1 MNRID
6 QFKQTLVSLESLE
19 SQSAKRFLAE
29 MEFAEGLAQLEGK
42 TKAWGK
48 LIDQAWEIVEN
59 GWHGDVV
66 CRHEPAAQPDQHGDK
81 QRRHATR
88 TFADLDQAVAQ
99 AEQVLAPIGK
109 AAKGYTIH
117 CVGHAHIDMNWMWTW
132 AETVHTTNDT
142 FRTMLK
148 LMEEFPDFT
157 FAQSQASVYELIG
170 RYNPAMLAEIARRV
184 KEGRW
189 EVVASHWVEG
199 DKNTV
204 SGESLARH
212 LLYTRQF
219 MKEAFDLSPEDILVD
234 WSPDTFGH
242 AHSIPSIDARG
253 GVRRY
258 YCCRGGTYWVKPP
271 VFWFQG
277 PDGSR
282 VLVNFE
288 TTWYSDTISPHNG
301 RALLNFAKKTGLK
314 DWMCVYGVG
323 DHGGGPT
330 RRDIARMH
338 EMNDWPIYPTYRFSR
353 TDTFFEILE
362 QHGDRWPVLDRE
374 LNFECDGCYTSQSE
388 IKKCNRLGEI
398 YCVEA
403 EWAGVLGWRAG
414 GLEYPAQTLR
424 ENWQEVLFT
433 HFHDI
438 LPGSG
443 VPATRQYSQG
453 MFQKVAAA
461 TSMIKSHAFR
471 AVAAKVKTDFVP
483 PPPAPATAEL
493 TSMADAAGVGC
504 PTAGGGVS
512 AASTTADLPRPF
524 VVFNQLGQARREVVV
539 ATVWDPQGAPG
550 TTRYYAVRTADGRE
564 IPAQKTG
571 QGVAWSQKF
580 IELAFPAEIGSLGY
594 NTFVIVDA
602 GEEYVRPPTSYNYNY
617 ELLYE
622 PPYAE
627 GVKTA
632 PVNPNWV
639 QMAPR
644 FEQFTMENE
653 HLRVEFDLA
662 TGGVKT
668 LLDKAS
674 GLNLASA
681 AEPLG
686 VVEYAVERPG
696 PMTAWVTYAP
706 SSRAAAPVVSV
717 TRGLIGPYIG
727 SVIVKARAGGSEV
740 TVTYSL
746 KAGQRWLDIDVS
758 TRWMEVGS
766 PSVGVPKLLMKFPL
780 AVRDAKASYEIPF
793 GSIQREENAGQE
805 VPALRWADVSGVAC
819 PSLRGHGAQG
829 DSNKS
834 GGPAGLALLNDC
846 KHGHSLDGSTLRLT
860 LLRSSH
866 DPDPLPEIGDHTM
879 RMAVVP
885 HGKSPARAELMEL
898 AAAFNQPLQVVATDP
913 HDGEFAA
920 AQSAAQVQG
929 AGVVLTSVKQ
939 AQDGNGVVFR
949 LLETEGKAAMAKV
962 KINPQLL
969 GKPGQ
974 AVEVDL
980 LERPVAK
987 SSAKAGK
994 EGFTVS
1000 LAPHAIVS
1008 VKVAL
1013 DA

>member
-1 MNRID
+1 MNRQD
-6 QFKQTLVSLESLE
+6 HFKQTLVSLESLQ
-19 SQSAKRFLAE
+19 SQSAQRFLAE

-48 LIDQAWEIVEN
+48 LIDQAWEIVEKAVAEGKRGQTPISN
-59 GWHGDVV
+59 GEIGLS
-66 CRHEPAAQPDQHGDK
+66 PL
-81 QRRHATR
+81 
-88 TFADLDQAVAQ
+88 FLDAAVAQ
-99 AEQVLAPIGK
+99 AEQVLAPVGK

-148 LMEEFPDFT
+148 LMDEFPDFT
-157 FAQSQASVYELIG
+157 FAQSQASVYELI
-170 RYNPAMLAEIARRV
+170 RQYNPAMLAEIARRV
-184 KEGRW
+184 KEVRW

-219 MKEAFDLSPEDILVD
+219 MKETFDLSPEDILVD

-242 AHSIPSIDARG
+242 AHTIPSIDACG

-301 RALLNFAKKTGLK
+301 RALLNFATKTGLK

-330 RRDIARMH
+330 RRDIARAH
-338 EMNDWPIYPTYRFSR
+338 EMNDWPIYPNYRFGR

-362 QHGDRWPVLDRE
+362 KHGDRWPVLDRE
-374 LNFECDGCYTSQSE
+374 LNFECDGCYTSQSQ
-388 IKKCNRLGEI
+388 IKKSNRLGEI

-403 EWAGVLGWRAG
+403 EWTGVLGWRAC
-414 GLEYPAQTLR
+414 GLEYPAQTLC
-424 ENWQEVLFT
+424 ENWREVLFT

-471 AVAAKVKTDFVP
+471 AVAAKVKTDFAP

-493 TSMADAAGVGC
+493 TSIADAAGIGRG
-504 PTAGGGVS
+504 TAGGALS
-512 AASTTADLPRPF
+512 AASATTDMPRPF

-539 ATVWDPQGAPG
+539 ATVWDPQGELG
-550 TTRYYAVRTADGRE
+550 TNRHYAVRTADGRE
-564 IPAQKTG
+564 IPAQKVG
-571 QGVAWSQKF
+571 QGGDHNQKF

-602 GEEYVRPPTSYNYNY
+602 GEEYVRPATSYNYNY

-622 PPYAE
+622 PPFAE

-639 QMAPR
+639 QMAPQ

-674 GLNLASA
+674 GLDLASA
-681 AEPLG
+681 ADPLG

-706 SSRAAAPVVSV
+706 SSRAPAPVVSV

-746 KAGQRWLDIDVS
+746 KAGQRWLDIDVA

-793 GSIQREENAGQE
+793 GSIAREENAGQE
-805 VPALRWADVSGVAC
+805 VPALRWADVSG
-819 PSLRGHGAQG
+819 
-829 DSNKS
+829 KS
-834 GGPAGLALLNDC
+834 GAKPAGLALFNDC

-898 AAAFNQPLQVVATDP
+898 AAAFNQPLQVVATDL

-920 AQSAAQVQG
+920 AQSSAQVQG

-939 AQDGNGVVFR
+939 AQDGGGVVFR
-949 LLETEGKAAMAKV
+949 LLETEGKAATAKV

-994 EGFTVS
+994 EGFSVS

-1008 VKVAL
+1008 VKVVF
-1013 DA
+1013 DS